1 MNRPSALRIAFV
13 TGCSVLLSCTTPTGG
28 CACSPALTH
37 AVAYG
42 TVRTASGAPVVDAT
56 VRVFLFRDACGGE
69 TFEGGASGHVERTT
83 AAGAYRARFHS
94 VDGPRTVCLRVRAI
108 RGGAVPDSVFVDG
121 ALVQM
126 RHEKDTPAEVG
137 VDLTFP

>member
-1 MNRPSALRIAFV
+1 MKRPSALRIAFAF
-13 TGCSVLLSCTTPTGG
+13 GCSLLLSCTTPTGG
-28 CACSPALTH
+28 CACSPGLAH

-69 TFEGGASGHVERTT
+69 ISDPGHVERTN

-94 VDGPRTVCLRVRAI
+94 PDGPRTVCLRVRAI
-108 RGGAVPDSVFVDG
+108 RGGAVPDSVFTDG